1 MYSSQNKNPPCR
13 SCNALLLG
21 SDGGMQ
27 LSPHEYLIAA
37 GARSA
42 AGSTLYSC
50 LVCSSTLLQSREDN
64 RSSWSPGDQGSA
76 RV

>member
-1 MYSSQNKNPPCR
+1 MYSSQNKNPCR

-21 SDGGMQ
+21 SGGGIQ
-27 LSPHEYLIAA
+27 LNPHEYLIAA

-42 AGSTLYSC
+42 EGSILYSC
-50 LVCSSTLLQSREDN
+50 LVCSSKLLQRREGN
-64 RSSWSPGDQGSA
+64 LSSWSPGNQGNT